1 MSEQT
6 TKPSEPMPA
15 APRRPKRPIG
25 GIVLII
31 IGALLLANNLWPAF
45 DAFQY
50 WPLIL
55 VAIGLA
61 LLLRSR

>member
-1 MSEQT
+1 MR
-6 TKPSEPMPA
+6 A
-15 APRRPKRPIG
+15 
-25 GIVLII
+25 I